1 MLQWERIAK
10 AGMAPSKRAS
20 FSLAV
25 HKDKAIMFGGV
36 ADEEAKQ
43 GEVIVSNFFNEL
55 YQLNMT
61 QMRWYPIALRPAKQD
76 AGACPSAQHLASECP

>member
-1 MLQWERIAK
+1 
-10 AGMAPSKRAS
+10 MAPSKRAS

-25 HKDKAIMFGGV
+25 HKDKAILFGGV
-36 ADEEAKQ
+36 ADEEARQ

-61 QMRWYPIALRPAKQD
+61 QMRWYPVAMRPSQKTS
-76 AGACPSAQHLASECP
+76 GVLPT